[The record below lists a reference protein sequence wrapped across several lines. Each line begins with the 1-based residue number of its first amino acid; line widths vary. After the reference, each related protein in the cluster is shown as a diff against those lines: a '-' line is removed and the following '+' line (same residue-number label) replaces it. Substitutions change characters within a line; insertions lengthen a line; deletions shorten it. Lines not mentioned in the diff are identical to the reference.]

1 MKTAGPDSTAPVDFT
16 APVDLTGSI
25 DLRGISTDQLER
37 ELVGIESARTRLA
50 ALELALIAEADRRQ
64 VPLADGCRTTAE
76 WVAGRLDIS
85 AERARLLARL
95 AVGLGSLP
103 ATAGRLAR
111 GETSLERAAL
121 VAAAA
126 TGDSEEAWWER
137 LRSHDLSGAA
147 RVVRRHRGMTRH
159 QERRGHADSYL
170 SVQPSLDES
179 WWNLSGGLAGIAG
192 QIVSDTLREKADE
205 FPREEGSLAYRQAL
219 ALEALCAGDEPPA
232 PRLTAFF
239 DLDAAA
245 DTPGAGA
252 ELAWGPVI
260 GPDAV
265 EEVLCNGKVRLVGT
279 ENARPVV
286 VSNQAGPVPPAIRDF
301 VKFRDGGCRAP
312 GCDSRHRLQIHHI
325 VPRSAGG
332 THDPDDL
339 ITLCWYHHN
348 IVVHRR
354 GMHIQPH
361 PDGSIR
367 FGLPADT
374 ATFFPPPETRA
385 PP

>member
-1 MKTAGPDSTAPVDFT
+1 MKAVGPEPTH
-16 APVDLTGSI
+16 SI
-25 DLRGISTDQLER
+25 DVTGISTDQLE
-37 ELVGIESARTRLA
+37 EQLVGIESARTRLA
-50 ALELALIAEADRRQ
+50 ALEVALIAEADRRQ

-76 WVAGRLDIS
+76 WVAGRLDIPV
-85 AERARLLARL
+85 ERARLLARL

-111 GETSLERAAL
+111 GETSLDRAGL
-121 VAAAA
+121 IAAAA
-126 TGDSEEAWWER
+126 TAESEQRWWER
-137 LRSHDLSGAA
+137 LRCHDLAGAG
-147 RVVRRHRGMTRH
+147 RVVRRHRGISRH
-159 QERRGHADSYL
+159 QERRAHADSYF

-179 WWNLSGGLAGIAG
+179 WWNLSGGLGGMAG
-192 QIVSDTLREKADE
+192 QVVSDALRTRAEE
-205 FPREEGSLAYRQAL
+205 FPREEGSLDHRQAL

-232 PRLTAFF
+232 VHLTAFF

-245 DTPGAGA
+245 DSEAGA
-252 ELAWGPVI
+252 ELAWGPTI
-260 GPDAV
+260 GPAAV
-265 EEVLCNGKVRLVGT
+265 EEVLCNGRVRLVGT

-286 VSNQAGPVPPAIRDF
+286 VSNQAGPIPPAIRDF

-325 VPRSAGG
+325 VARSAGG
-332 THDPDDL
+332 THHPDDL
-339 ITLCWYHHN
+339 ITMCWYHHN

-354 GMHIQPH
+354 GMHIQLQ

-367 FGLPADT
+367 FVLPADS
-374 ATFFPPPETRA
+374 RA